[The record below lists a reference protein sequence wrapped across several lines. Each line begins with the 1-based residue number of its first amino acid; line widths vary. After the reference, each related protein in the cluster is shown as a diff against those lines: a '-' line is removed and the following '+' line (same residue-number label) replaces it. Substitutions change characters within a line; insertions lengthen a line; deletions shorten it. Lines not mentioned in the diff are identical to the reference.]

1 VRCCFE
7 TFLKDKL
14 SPQQKPR
21 RRRLGCSC
29 GGERRELSRQDHDQR
44 NRDLRQRSLDLVKGK
59 KNLEEIVMNSGD
71 FWRRKGSIKAG
82 DSSCP
87 KKKKRTV
94 SFTSKVLTSLF

>member
-1 VRCCFE
+1 LGHELVRCCFE

-21 RRRLGCSC
+21 RRRLGCWC

-59 KNLEEIVMNSGD
+59 KNLEGIVMNTGD
-71 FWRRKGSIKAG
+71 FWRRKGSIKVVILLVR
-82 DSSCP
+82 
-87 KKKKRTV
+87 KRRREQFR
-94 SFTSKVLTSLF
+94 SPARF